1 MAWASVSY
9 IFSPSTVIRSSEV
22 NQNFSDVVA
31 GLDKA
36 MPSGGIILW
45 SGSIGSIPGGWYLC
59 DGANGTPN
67 LKDRFVVGAG
77 NSYAVGAVGGEAAHT
92 LSWNEM
98 PVHTHSDAGHG
109 HSDAG
114 HGHDITSD
122 ASGFHPLAPI
132 PGSGGNYSRS
142 SGSGYIADCNVRTGY
157 ANIQVGYANIQNAG
171 SGWAH
176 ENRPPYYALA
186 YIMKS

>member
-45 SGSIGSIPGGWYLC
+45 SGSIASIPGGWYLC
-59 DGANGTPN
+59 DGNNGTPN

-77 NSYAVGAVGGEAAHT
+77 NSYAVGATGGEATHT
-92 LSWNEM
+92 LTLAEIPSHN
-98 PVHTHSDAGHG
+98 HGGGNHGHG
-109 HSDAG
+109 VTDPG
-114 HGHDITSD
+114 HAHAIYCQFGADGQNRTS
-122 ASGFHPLAPI
+122 
-132 PGSGGNYSRS
+132 N
-142 SGSGYIADCNVRTGY
+142 SGSGNYQGTGASHGY
-157 ANIQVGYANIQNAG
+157 VDAASTGISIQS
-171 SGWAH
+171 SGTIITPQGGDGAH
-176 ENRPPYYALA
+176 NNLPPYFALA